1 MATNDASDA
10 AMAEK
15 HLLEMQNL
23 LQQKHSFQGDEPYE
37 KNASTALGGVKSLR
51 SRLWWPKR
59 ASPAGPVKE
68 RPSSPAKERL
78 RRTAYL
84 DGLRGVAA
92 LLVYSLHHQNW
103 ARANVVERGILE
115 NAYGWERH
123 YYFATLPGFRVF
135 FSGGHTAVAI
145 FFVISGYV
153 LSVKPLGMIM
163 GGPSEAASL
172 SRNVG
177 SALFRRWIRL
187 YIPVLATTFIF
198 MTCWHVFG
206 IQSSHPMA
214 LKPEKTYMDELWR
227 FYCDF
232 KNFSFIFSE
241 NTNRYND
248 HTWSIAMEFRG
259 SIVVYTSLLAL
270 AECATNMRLLCE
282 AGLVYYFLYI
292 VDGWYCALFMVG
304 VFLCDLD
311 LLLLSDQAPKMF
323 RRNIGK
329 WFWWLLFI
337 IALYLAGVPSASN
350 EIRDLKTE
358 PGWYYLAYLKPQA
371 MWDFR
376 WFFRFWAATFAMISI
391 PRLPVKKFFETAF
404 CQYLGKVSF
413 ALYLVHGPILWT
425 VGDRIYAATGR
436 PQESSFAMAPNW
448 INLFQFPSWGPFC
461 LETNYLA
468 AHLILLPL
476 TLGVAELVT
485 NLIDEPSVKLAQ
497 LAFTTATR
505 RPRAS
510 SEWRTASQRI
520 K

>member
-1 MATNDASDA
+1 MAATNTSDA
-10 AMAEK
+10 ALAEK
-15 HLLEMQNL
+15 HLLEMQDL
-23 LQQKHSFQGDEPYE
+23 LQRKHTVRDDNLHEQQAIAAPGNIGSF
-37 KNASTALGGVKSLR
+37 R
-51 SRLWWPKR
+51 SRLWWSKR
-59 ASPAGPVKE
+59 ASPDVSVKDKPTGP
-68 RPSSPAKERL
+68 AQERL

-84 DGLRGVAA
+84 DGLRGFAA

-103 ARANVVERGILE
+103 ARADIVERGVLE
-115 NAYGWERH
+115 NAFGWERH
-123 YYFATLPGFRVF
+123 YHFATLPGFRIF

-153 LSVKPLGMIM
+153 LSMKPLGLIM
-163 GGPSEAASL
+163 GGQSEAGNL
-172 SRNVG
+172 SRNLG

-198 MTCWHVFG
+198 MTSWHIFG
-206 IQSSHPMA
+206 VRSSHPLA
-214 LKPEKTYMDELWR
+214 LTPEKTYLDELWR

-241 NTNRYND
+241 NTNHYND

-259 SIVVYTSLLAL
+259 SIVVWTALLAF
-270 AECATNMRLLCE
+270 AECETTTRLLCE

-292 VDGWYCALFMVG
+292 VDGWYCALFMTG
-304 VFLCDLD
+304 VLLCDLD
-311 LLLLSDQAPKMF
+311 LLALSDQAPRML
-323 RRNIGK
+323 RRQMGQ
-329 WFWWLLFI
+329 WFWWLLFFI
-337 IALYLAGVPSASN
+337 SLYLAGVPSAKN
-350 EIRDLKTE
+350 EISHLKTS
-358 PGWYYLAYLKPQA
+358 PGWHYLAYLKPQA

-376 WFFRFWAATFAMISI
+376 WFFRYWAATLAMISI
-391 PRLPVKKFFETAF
+391 PRLPVKKFFETGF

-413 ALYLVHGPILWT
+413 ALYLVHGPVLWT

-461 LETNYLA
+461 LEINYLA

-497 LAFTTATR
+497 YAFTTATR
-505 RPRAS
+505 RQRAS
-510 SEWRTASQRI
+510 SEWRTASQRL